1 MASNIHTGR
10 TLGELLKGTRYW
22 SVRENE
28 DWDGH
33 PKSYDIVALLTGN
46 NLKETDS
53 CKFSH
58 QLSLISLGEKQSLYS
73 TLA

>member
-1 MASNIHTGR
+1 MGR

-58 QLSLISLGEKQSLYS
+58 PL
-73 TLA
+73 